1 MPKVAKVKDKWKSKV
16 WVDVLAPEIL
26 GNIVVASIP
35 ANEEQAVIG
44 RVVPISLFQIYQ
56 DNFENN
62 NIKLF
67 LQIVK
72 VEGGKAYT
80 VVKKIEYAREVYRA
94 MIKRG
99 SSLVEIIGTYT
110 TKDSYTVRL
119 EAAMFTTE
127 KINWS
132 RIHRVRLAASRFL
145 SEEIPNMSYD
155 QLVTSLLSGNLL
167 MKAAEEAKKV
177 YPIKSYILIKM
188 KLLNKLVTPVVQ
200 QAA

>member
-26 GNIVVASIP
+26 GGVVVASIP

-62 NIKLF
+62 NIKLY
-67 LQIVK
+67 LQIVR
-72 VEGGKAYT
+72 VENGKAYT
-80 VVKKIEYAREVYRA
+80 KVKRIEYAREVYRA

-99 SSLVEIIGTYT
+99 SSLIEIIGTYT

-119 EAAMFTTE
+119 EAAMFTPE

-132 RIHRVRLAASRFL
+132 RIHRIRLAAFKVF
-145 SEEIPNMSYD
+145 SEEVPNMTYD
-155 QLVTSLLSGNLL
+155 QLVTALLSGSLL
-167 MKAAEEAKKV
+167 AKAADEAKKI
-177 YPIKSYILIKM
+177 YPIKSYVLVKM
-188 KLLNKLVTPVVQ
+188 KLLTKLVVPVAQ
-200 QAA
+200 QAQ

>member
-26 GNIVVASIP
+26 GNMVVASIP

-62 NIKLF
+62 NIKLY
-67 LQIVK
+67 LQIIK
-72 VEGGKAYT
+72 VEGGRAYT
-80 VVKKIEYAREVYRA
+80 KVKGIEYAREVYRA
-94 MIKRG
+94 MIRRG
-99 SSLVEIIGTYT
+99 SSLVEVTGTYST
-110 TKDSYTVRL
+110 NDSYTVRL
-119 EAAMFTTE
+119 EVALFTVD

-132 RIHRVRLAASRFL
+132 KIHKIRLVADKAL
-145 SEEIPNMSYD
+145 SDEVPNMNYD
-155 QLVTSLLSGNLL
+155 QLVASLLSGSLL
-167 MKAAEEAKKV
+167 QKVTEEAKKV
-177 YPIKSYILIKM
+177 YPIKSYLLIKM
-188 KLLNKLVTPVVQ
+188 KLVTKLLTPVAQ